1 MVTISMISSLI
12 LVPLLSAYLQ
22 ARVVG
27 LTECTAI
34 RQGLSCLMWSPTR
47 SRTGP
52 LRPGTF
58 SSSWGRSAS
67 SSQWLY
73 CLCKLYSV
81 IICCTKAA
89 HHSVMLKIKLYNDN
103 SWKVNEKTP
112 VIIILKLSQ
121 SITTDCQGTM
131 LPHQR
136 GKFTSY
142 SVAFYIGAKCVSIYQ
157 LLCPFSLLM
166 YYYWLRGQGYKKT
179 EELLQDQLKMVCIYG
194 TYCIYCISWTYK
206 CRKTW
211 LMTFW

>member
-22 ARVVG
+22 ARVVV

-112 VIIILKLSQ
+112 VIIILKFIAIDNYRLSRYYVASSKRKIYKLLSCILYRSKMHIFLSVVMSFQ
-121 SITTDCQGTM
+121 SVDVLLLVTWTGLQEDGGTATR
-131 LPHQR
+131 P
-136 GKFTSY
+136 T
-142 SVAFYIGAKCVSIYQ
+142 
-157 LLCPFSLLM
+157 
-166 YYYWLRGQGYKKT
+166 
-179 EELLQDQLKMVCIYG
+179 
-194 TYCIYCISWTYK
+194 
-206 CRKTW
+206 
-211 LMTFW
+211 